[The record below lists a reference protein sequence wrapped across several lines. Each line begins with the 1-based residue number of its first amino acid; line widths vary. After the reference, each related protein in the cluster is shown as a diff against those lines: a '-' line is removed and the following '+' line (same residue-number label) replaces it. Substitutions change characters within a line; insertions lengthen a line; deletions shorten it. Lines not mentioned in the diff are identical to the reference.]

1 MTILIATVVLG
12 FLVFIHEGGHFLAAR
27 AFGVRVTEFMIGLP
41 GPSIGFTWKGTRFG
55 VTAVPLGGYAAVCG
69 MGTGE
74 HSPHLKSVLGYMY
87 EHGTADM
94 EDVADA
100 LGITDDEAY
109 QALEELCEWGSLKRP
124 TRRDKLNTYRT
135 PAARLT
141 SKDRAFFSPV
151 TDKACSTST
160 DPVVGAVDDAAM
172 SPSATTS
179 ATSITAAAG
188 NASLSL
194 HTPIPQTAAS
204 VAAQTKPARF
214 SRATDRATHQPFHR
228 AEGQPDP
235 IVNLDQFFAH
245 EQAQQY
251 CELPFWKR
259 ITILLAGPFMNLL
272 FAMIVFVIIY
282 SLIGVDI
289 QRQSGEIVHYVLS
302 PFDAIVAGFKY
313 IGAVIVAILGLFNPA
328 TAAETVSNSTSI
340 VGIAVLSKTAFE
352 AGFLSLLS
360 FSAIIS
366 VSLGLANMLP
376 IPPLDG
382 GRFVIEV
389 YQKLRRRSI
398 SIRAL
403 NYLSV
408 AGMCLFFAFFI
419 FMVNQDV
426 QRFVFGTWS

>member
-1 MTILIATVVLG
+1 MDILVTILIATLVLG

-41 GPSIGFTWKGTRFG
+41 GPSVGFTWKGTRFG
-55 VTAVPLGGYAAVCG
+55 ITAVPLGGYAAVCG
-69 MGTGE
+69 MGTDK
-74 HSPHLKSVLGYMY
+74 HSPHLKAALAYMY

-124 TRRDKLNTYRT
+124 TRKDKLNTYRT
-135 PAARLT
+135 PKRLM
-141 SKDRAFFSPV
+141 DGV
-151 TDKACSTST
+151 
-160 DPVVGAVDDAAM
+160 
-172 SPSATTS
+172 
-179 ATSITAAAG
+179 
-188 NASLSL
+188 L
-194 HTPIPQTAAS
+194 HEQGT
-204 VAAQTKPARF
+204 
-214 SRATDRATHQPFHR
+214 
-228 AEGQPDP
+228 PDP
-235 IVNLDQFFAH
+235 IANIDEYFAA
-245 EQAQQY
+245 EEKQQY
-251 CELPFWKR
+251 CSLPFWKR
-259 ITILLAGPFMNLL
+259 VTILLAGPFMNLL

-282 SLIGVDI
+282 SIIGVDL
-289 QRQSGEIVHYVLS
+289 QMQSGEVVHYVLT

-313 IGAVIVAILGLFNPA
+313 IGAVAMAILGLFNPA

-352 AGFLSLLS
+352 AGFVSLLS
-360 FSAIIS
+360 FSAVIS
-366 VSLGLANMLP
+366 VSLGLANLLP

-382 GRFVIEV
+382 GRFVIEI
-389 YQKLRRRSI
+389 YQKIRRRNI

-426 QRFVFGTWS
+426 QRFVFGNWG

>member
-1 MTILIATVVLG
+1 MPMDILLTILIATIVLG

-41 GPSIGFTWKGTRFG
+41 GPSVGFTWKGTRFG

-141 SKDRAFFSPV
+141 SEDAIFFSPV
-151 TDKACSTST
+151 SDKACSTPT
-160 DPVVGAVDDAAM
+160 DPVV
-172 SPSATTS
+172 
-179 ATSITAAAG
+179 
-188 NASLSL
+188 
-194 HTPIPQTAAS
+194 AS
-204 VAAQTKPARF
+204 VDVTQPPRTGSYRAEGY
-214 SRATDRATHQPFHR
+214 SREEDPCRTGPYRAEGRSSAEGPRRTGSYR

-235 IVNLDQFFAH
+235 IVNLDQFFAR

-282 SLIGVDI
+282 SIIGVDI

-313 IGAVIVAILGLFNPA
+313 IGAVAMAILGLFNPA

-360 FSAIIS
+360 FSAVIS

-389 YQKLRRRSI
+389 YQKLRRRNI

-426 QRFVFGTWS
+426 QRFVFGNWG

>member
-1 MTILIATVVLG
+1 MTILIATLVLG

-41 GPSIGFTWKGTRFG
+41 GPNIGFTWRGTKFG
-55 VTAVPLGGYAAVCG
+55 ITAIPLGGYAAVCG

-74 HSPHLKSVLGYMY
+74 PSPYLKQVLDFMY
-87 EHGTADM
+87 ERGTADM
-94 EDVADA
+94 EDVAVA

-124 TRRDKLNTYRT
+124 RRRDKVNTYRT
-135 PAARLT
+135 PAIKKRIEAGQ
-141 SKDRAFFSPV
+141 AFKS
-151 TDKACSTST
+151 
-160 DPVVGAVDDAAM
+160 
-172 SPSATTS
+172 
-179 ATSITAAAG
+179 
-188 NASLSL
+188 
-194 HTPIPQTAAS
+194 
-204 VAAQTKPARF
+204 
-214 SRATDRATHQPFHR
+214 R
-228 AEGQPDP
+228 AEGEPDP
-235 IVNLDQFFAH
+235 IANLDEFFAA
-245 EQAQQY
+245 EKKQQY
-251 CELPFWKR
+251 CSLPFWKR
-259 ITILLAGPFMNLL
+259 VTILLAGPVMNLL

-282 SLIGVDI
+282 SCIGVDL
-289 QRQSGEIVHYVLS
+289 QMQSGEVVHYVLS

-313 IGAVIVAILGLFNPA
+313 IGMVAIAILGLFNPA
-328 TAAETVSNSTSI
+328 TAADTVSNSTSI
-340 VGIAVLSKTAFE
+340 IGIAVLSKSAFE

-360 FSAIIS
+360 FSAVIS

-389 YQKLRRRSI
+389 YQKIRRRNI

-403 NYLSV
+403 NYLSI

-426 QRFVFGTWS
+426 QRFVFGNWG

>member
-41 GPSIGFTWKGTRFG
+41 GPSVGFTWKGTRFG

-69 MGTGE
+69 MGTGQ
-74 HSPHLKSVLGYMY
+74 HSPHLKRVLGYMY
-87 EHGTADM
+87 EHGTVDM

-135 PAARLT
+135 PATRLT
-141 SKDRAFFSPV
+141 SKDSVFFSPV
-151 TDKACSTST
+151 SDKACSTPT
-160 DPVVGAVDDAAM
+160 DPV
-172 SPSATTS
+172 TTS
-179 ATSITAAAG
+179 VNS
-188 NASLSL
+188 
-194 HTPIPQTAAS
+194 
-204 VAAQTKPARF
+204 AQPPR
-214 SRATDRATHQPFHR
+214 TDSYR

-235 IVNLDQFFAH
+235 IINLDQFFAH

-259 ITILLAGPFMNLL
+259 VTILLAGPLMNLL
-272 FAMIVFVIIY
+272 FAMIVFVILY
-282 SLIGVDI
+282 SIIGVDI
-289 QRQSGEIVHYVLS
+289 QRQSGEIVHLVLS
-302 PFDAIVAGFKY
+302 PLDAIVAGFKY
-313 IGAVIVAILGLFNPA
+313 IGMVAIAILGLFNPA

-360 FSAIIS
+360 FSAVIS
-366 VSLGLANMLP
+366 VSLGLANLLP

-389 YQKLRRRSI
+389 YQKLRRRNI

-426 QRFVFGTWS
+426 QRFVFGNWG

>member
-41 GPSIGFTWKGTRFG
+41 GPSVGFSWKGTRFG

-74 HSPHLKSVLGYMY
+74 HSPHLKSVLGYLY

-141 SKDRAFFSPV
+141 SEDRVFFSPV
-151 TDKACSTST
+151 SDKACSTPT
-160 DPVVGAVDDAAM
+160 DPVVTSVDAV
-172 SPSATTS
+172 SASAQAIRTKFS
-179 ATSITAAAG
+179 RIGSRVEYSRNATSNTEDPQRAATRRTG
-188 NASLSL
+188 S
-194 HTPIPQTAAS
+194 
-204 VAAQTKPARF
+204 F
-214 SRATDRATHQPFHR
+214 R

-235 IVNLDQFFAH
+235 IVNLDQFFAR

-259 ITILLAGPFMNLL
+259 ITILLAGPFMNLF

-313 IGAVIVAILGLFNPA
+313 IGAVAIAILGLFNPA

-352 AGFLSLLS
+352 AGFLNLLS

-389 YQKLRRRSI
+389 YQKLRRRNI

-426 QRFVFGTWS
+426 QRFIFGNMG

>member
-1 MTILIATVVLG
+1 MPMDILLTILIATIVLG

-41 GPSIGFTWKGTRFG
+41 GPSVGFTWKGTRFG

-100 LGITDDEAY
+100 LDITDDEAY

-141 SKDRAFFSPV
+141 SEDAVFFSPV
-151 TDKACSTST
+151 SDKACSTQT
-160 DPVVGAVDDAAM
+160 DPVV
-172 SPSATTS
+172 
-179 ATSITAAAG
+179 
-188 NASLSL
+188 
-194 HTPIPQTAAS
+194 AS
-204 VAAQTKPARF
+204 V
-214 SRATDRATHQPFHR
+214 DVMQPPRTGSYR

-235 IVNLDQFFAH
+235 IVNLDQFFAR

-259 ITILLAGPFMNLL
+259 VTILLAGPFMNLL

-282 SLIGVDI
+282 SIIGVDI

-313 IGAVIVAILGLFNPA
+313 IGAVAMAILSLFNPA

-360 FSAIIS
+360 FSAVIS

-389 YQKLRRRSI
+389 YQKLRRRNI

-426 QRFVFGTWS
+426 QRFVFGNWG

>member
-41 GPSIGFTWKGTRFG
+41 GPSVGFTWKGTRFG

-74 HSPHLKSVLGYMY
+74 HSPHLKSVLGYLY

-141 SKDRAFFSPV
+141 SEDRVFFSPV
-151 TDKACSTST
+151 SDKACSTPT
-160 DPVVGAVDDAAM
+160 DPVV
-172 SPSATTS
+172 
-179 ATSITAAAG
+179 
-188 NASLSL
+188 
-194 HTPIPQTAAS
+194 AS
-204 VAAQTKPARF
+204 VSAVSASAQAIKTKF
-214 SRATDRATHQPFHR
+214 SRIGSRAEYSRNTSSSTEDPRHTTTRRSGSYR

-313 IGAVIVAILGLFNPA
+313 IGAVAIAILGLFNPA

-340 VGIAVLSKTAFE
+340 VGIAVYSKAAFE
-352 AGFLSLLS
+352 AGFLNLLS

-389 YQKLRRRSI
+389 YQKLRRRNI

-426 QRFVFGTWS
+426 QRFIFGNMG